1 MRTGVDAFFMTDRRT
16 QNTDLQPMSPNLK
29 FVARRTKG
37 PRFWLTLLTCSLGSC
52 AGEKVRKSPLPLG
65 VEPSRSALAGSV
77 AYRDSIGAFTYYE
90 GLSAMRVRGYG
101 LVIGLGTNGSRN
113 CPRHIYDRL
122 VQSLYKKHRFGSE
135 QVDVHSTSPEALI
148 NDPDTAVVIV
158 QGEIPPAAPK
168 GHYFDV
174 LVSALPGTQTKSL
187 RGGRLFGTELEVFQP
202 VSETGVITGQSLAY
216 AAGPV
221 FLNPFSGTDA
231 ATESSS
237 LEGTV
242 ISGGVVTQDRRIR
255 LVLTAPSYPRAR
267 QIEDRINSQ
276 FPAEEKTAD
285 AISPSYVRLR
295 VPAEFH
301 DDTAHFLGLVRGLF
315 LSRDPQFEGLRAK
328 ALAEELTRPGAAH
341 VQIALALEGLGRA
354 ALPVLDAL
362 YAHRSDAVSFHAAAA
377 GLRLGDHVACDFL
390 VMHAD
395 DSSCEFRF
403 QAVSALS
410 RAENL
415 APAAMAL
422 RRLIHDAD
430 PRIQIAAYEGLIR
443 RGDAAVQ
450 SAPIGGDNFH
460 LDVITTERPN
470 FVYVKRSDGRR
481 LALFGKDFR
490 CAAPAL
496 YRSPDGSLTINA
508 GTEDEEL
515 TVLRLVVATGAMSPP
530 VSTSME
536 LPELI
541 ELLGSDADVGA
552 DGEVLG
558 FGVDYGGVA
567 RALYHL
573 CQDGSIN
580 AKFTLEQPNAAEL
593 FGPTARPGRPESE
606 L

>member
-1 MRTGVDAFFMTDRRT
+1 MRA
-16 QNTDLQPMSPNLK
+16 
-29 FVARRTKG
+29 
-37 PRFWLTLLTCSLGSC
+37 
-52 AGEKVRKSPLPLG
+52 
-65 VEPSRSALAGSV
+65 
-77 AYRDSIGAFTYYE
+77 I
-90 GLSAMRVRGYG
+90 
-101 LVIGLGTNGSRN
+101 
-113 CPRHIYDRL
+113 
-122 VQSLYKKHRFGSE
+122 
-135 QVDVHSTSPEALI
+135 SPETLI

-168 GHYFDV
+168 GTRFDV
-174 LVSALPGTQTKSL
+174 MVSALPGTQTKSL
-187 RGGRLFGTELEVFQP
+187 RGGKLFGTELEMFQP

-216 AAGPV
+216 ASGPV

-237 LEGTV
+237 LEGIV

-255 LVLTAPSYPRAR
+255 LVLSAASYPRAR

-285 AISPSYVRLR
+285 AISPSFVRLR
-295 VPAEFH
+295 VPVEYH
-301 DDTAHFLGLVRGLF
+301 GETAHFLGLVRGLF
-315 LSRDPQFEGLRAK
+315 LSRDPQFEGVRAQ
-328 ALAEELTRPGAAH
+328 ALAEELTKPGAAH
-341 VQIALALEGLGRA
+341 GQIALALEGLGRS

-362 YAHRSDAVSFHAAAA
+362 YAHRSDAVSFHAATT
-377 GLRLGDHVACDFL
+377 GLRLGDHVACDAM
-390 VMHAD
+390 VMHAED
-395 DSSCEFRF
+395 VNCEFRF
-403 QAVSALS
+403 QAVHAMD
-410 RAENL
+410 RAEKL

-422 RRLIHDAD
+422 RRLVHDAD
-430 PRIQIAAYEGLIR
+430 PRIQITAYEGLIR

-450 SAPIGGDNFH
+450 STRIGGDNFH
-460 LDVITTERPN
+460 LDLITTERPN
-470 FVYVKRSDGRR
+470 FIYVKRSGGRR
-481 LALFGKDFR
+481 VALFGRDFR

-496 YRSPDGSLTINA
+496 YRAPDGSLTINA

-541 ELLGSDADVGA
+541 ELLGSDADVGG

-558 FGVDYGGVA
+558 VGVDYGGVA

-580 AKFTLEQPNAAEL
+580 AKFTLEQPNAAEM